1 VGWIGVDFVY
11 GLDNSDNR
19 NCRFQLFHDF
29 CCGVARMTAGRP
41 SSYNP
46 EIAAEICA
54 ELALGKSL
62 RKVCLPEDR
71 PSVAT
76 IFIWFGK
83 HPEFVEQYEKAKAE
97 CADFLAEEIIDIAD
111 DGTNDYME
119 SLDPETGGVIGYK
132 LNGEHVQRSRLRVDS
147 RKWIAS
153 KLKPKKYGDRVIQ
166 QGDKNA
172 DPIQHEHSVKSI
184 LQEID
189 GSTGGLPMVP
199 DADKI
204 GRD

>member
-1 VGWIGVDFVY
+1 MFFGYILFM
-11 GLDNSDNR
+11 DNEVEKNP
-19 NCRFQLFHDF
+19 
-29 CCGVARMTAGRP
+29 VGRP

-97 CADFLAEEIIDIAD
+97 CADFLAEEIIEIAD

-119 SLDPETGGVIGYK
+119 SIDAETGGVIGYK
-132 LNGEHVQRSRLRVDS
+132 INGEHVQRSRLRVDA
-147 RKWIAS
+147 RKWIAA

-166 QGDKNA
+166 QGDKDA
-172 DPIQHEHSVKSI
+172 DPIQHTHSITSI
-184 LQEID
+184 LQSID
-189 GSTGGLPMVP
+189 GQSSGLPLPKVS
-199 DADKI
+199 DNLDE
-204 GRD
+204 D